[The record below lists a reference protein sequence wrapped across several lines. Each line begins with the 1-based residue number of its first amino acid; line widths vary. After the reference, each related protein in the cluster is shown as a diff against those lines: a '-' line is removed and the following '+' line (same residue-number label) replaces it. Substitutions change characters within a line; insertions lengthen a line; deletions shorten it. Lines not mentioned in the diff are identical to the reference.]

1 MRFSATKPAK
11 RVAVLAALGVGLL
24 TATGC
29 GYINAQQ
36 TTHVYSAS
44 DGVRTDIGSLQLR
57 NMLIVSAD
65 ATAAP
70 SSSSSSAPASRPGRL
85 IGTVFNTSDQDVA
98 LTLNDGS
105 STVRLDI
112 PKKGEVQLD
121 KAGTDVTLSKAGAVP
136 GALAKVSFNAAG
148 TSQDVQIPVVD
159 GTLSEYRQY
168 IPSPSSSASGPATA
182 PASGSAAASA
192 SSSAPA
198 SSSASS
204 SATASR

>member
-44 DGVRTDIGSLQLR
+44 DGVRADVGSLQLR

-65 ATAAP
+65 AAPTA
-70 SSSSSSAPASRPGRL
+70 SASAGSAGGPGRL
-85 IGTVFNTSDQDVA
+85 VGTVFNPTDQDMT
-98 LTLNDGS
+98 LTFKDGS
-105 STVRLDI
+105 STVRVDV
-112 PKKGEVQLD
+112 PKKGEVQLA
-121 KAGTDVTLSKAGAVP
+121 KPGSNVTLAHAGGIP
-136 GALAKVSFNAAG
+136 GALAKVSFTAG
-148 TSQDVQIPVVD
+148 STSQDVEVPIVD

-168 IPSPSSSASGPATA
+168 IPSPSGSASATPSGSASGSASGPATG
-182 PASGSAAASA
+182 PATPSESASA
-192 SSSAPA
+192 TP
-198 SSSASS
+198 
-204 SATASR
+204 SR